1 MNEEDKKHLN
11 ENEDK
16 KYPKELYNR
25 RISTSTSPQNVNQL
39 QEYLSKIS
47 SGYPGVEIQT
57 FSFSRQWANI
67 PRQIFEEIA
76 RNAKI
81 NNVEVTIHAP
91 EQDFQLPATDE
102 RGNIRKDNI
111 KQMAYKTSVILES
124 AEIMSK
130 IYGEPIKVNMHAGD
144 LTLTEWDKDFEDNL
158 KKELLNNYEFRRSF
172 AEKLYRLGYITS
184 EQYNI
189 LTSKNIDMETLEK
202 NVPSWAFAKHEA
214 AYIHLNGNYE
224 YIGFVMPE
232 KYLAGAVERAR
243 KSSGTQEEEERP
255 TSVVDEIY
263 KENEKVWMNIFNDI
277 DRDFN
282 RIKKYLLDNYQLFTS
297 FGYSAVDQEKI
308 GEFLYNLK
316 RYRFFLE
323 KVKEYIDAIK
333 NNINDIADPNLRK
346 EAEKKISFYKK
357 LFEEN
362 LKKIE
367 SYENEISKFAREVVQ
382 NNSSPSYRNYFMNK
396 MVDFINDINS
406 SITYTDYLLS
416 QLKNT
421 VFSEFPIPIV
431 KPYQEV
437 AIKTAPEVIA
447 EGIRMLI
454 EREISRNPEWY
465 KDFDK
470 YLSYINIEESYPGAP
485 ATRPDIWKKLLNNIR
500 EKVKEVIEKYMEKYP
515 DLKNEIEKKYGS
527 VDNFVKER
535 IGATLDVGHV
545 KMFEKYGYK
554 KDDILKW
561 VEEIKPEIRH
571 LHVHETQA
579 GEDTH
584 LPLGMGWDDI
594 IASELEKIKDILENK
609 KVTIVHEPGGYY
621 ANKFH
626 TMYGNEY
633 YNLLAGAGPYDIYG
647 NIPYQFIT
655 SLPYGGTQ
663 VIPEYIQYTRY
674 SPYSVSIFSQL
685 PIDLGGTSKK
695 QETFSGE
702 KAD

>member
-1 MNEEDKKHLN
+1 MD
-11 ENEDK
+11 NEDK

-25 RISTSTSPQNVNQL
+25 RISTSTGPSVNQL

-47 SGYPGVEIQT
+47 AGYPGVEMHTFT
-57 FSFSRQWANI
+57 FSGEKGWSKI

-91 EQDFQLPATDE
+91 ENDFQLPATDD
-102 RGNIRKDNI
+102 GKNIRNDNI

-144 LTLTEWDKDFEDNL
+144 LTLTEWDKDFEENL
-158 KKELLNNYEFRRSF
+158 KKELLKNQEFRKSF
-172 AEKLYRLGYITS
+172 AEKLYKLGYITS
-184 EQYNI
+184 EQYKELVRDDINR
-189 LTSKNIDMETLEK
+189 ETLER
-202 NVPSWAFAKHEA
+202 NVPSWAFAKQEA

-224 YIGFVMPE
+224 YIGSVLPK
-232 KYLAGAVERAR
+232 KYLSGAVEEA
-243 KSSGTQEEEERP
+243 KKPVST
-255 TSVVDEIY
+255 VDEIY

-282 RIKKYLLDNYQLFTS
+282 SIKRLLNNDYLTTF
-297 FGYSAVDQEKI
+297 FRYSSVDREKV
-308 GEFLYNLK
+308 GEFLYDLK
-316 RYRFFLE
+316 RYRSFLE
-323 KVKEYIDAIK
+323 KVKEYVDAIWD
-333 NNINDIADPNLRK
+333 NINDIADPNLRDVAK
-346 EAEKKISFYKK
+346 NKISQYKQY
-357 LFEEN
+357 LEEN
-362 LKKIE
+362 LKNIE
-367 SYENEISKFAREVVQ
+367 NYEYEISKFAKEVVQ
-382 NNSSPSYRNYFMNK
+382 NNDSPAYRDYFSNKIFDFMN
-396 MVDFINDINS
+396 DIKS
-406 SITYTDYLLS
+406 SISNTGYLLS

-437 AIKTAPEVIA
+437 AIKTAPETIA

-454 EREISRNPEWY
+454 EREKSKNQNEWY

-500 EKVKEVIEKYMEKYP
+500 EEVKKVIESYQE
-515 DLKNEIEKKYGS
+515 LKEEIEKKYGS

-535 IGATLDVGHV
+535 IGATLDVGHI
-545 KMFEKYGYK
+545 KMFEKYGYNK
-554 KDDILKW
+554 EDILKW
-561 VEEIKPEIRH
+561 VEEIKPEIKH

-594 IASELEKIKDILENK
+594 IASELEKLRDILENK
-609 KVTIVHEPGGYY
+609 KVTIVHEPGGFYVHQF
-621 ANKFH
+621 NN
-626 TMYGNEY
+626 MYGNEY
-633 YNLLAGAGPYDIYG
+633 YNLLTGAGPYDING
-647 NIPYQFIT
+647 NIMNQFNTI
-655 SLPYGGTQ
+655 LPYGGGQ
-663 VIPEYIQYTRY
+663 IIPEYVQYTKY

-685 PIDLGGTSKK
+685 PTDLGGTSKR

-702 KAD
+702 RAD

>member
-1 MNEEDKKHLN
+1 MD
-11 ENEDK
+11 NEDK

-25 RISTSTSPQNVNQL
+25 SISTSTSPQNVNQL

-47 SGYPGVEIQT
+47 AGYPGVEIQT
-57 FSFSRQWANI
+57 FSFSGQWANI

-91 EQDFQLPATDE
+91 ERDFQLPATDE
-102 RGNIRKDNI
+102 KGNIRIDNI
-111 KQMAYKTSVILES
+111 KQMAYKTSSILES

-144 LTLTEWDKDFEDNL
+144 LTLTEWDKDFEEKL
-158 KKELLNNYEFRRSF
+158 KKELLNNYEFRKSF
-172 AEKLYRLGYITS
+172 AEKLYKSGYITS

-189 LTSKNIDMETLEK
+189 LTSNNNIDKEILEK
-202 NVPSWAFAKHEA
+202 NIPSWAFAKQEA
-214 AYIHLNGNYE
+214 AYINLNGNYE
-224 YIGFVMPE
+224 YTGVVIPGR
-232 KYLAGAVERAR
+232 YLTGALERA
-243 KSSGTQEEEERP
+243 KEPVSA
-255 TSVVDEIY
+255 VDEIY

-277 DRDFN
+277 DKNFN
-282 RIKKYLLDNYQLFTS
+282 TIKRYLLNNNQLIS
-297 FGYSAVDQEKI
+297 YFGYSTVDQEKI

-316 RYRFFLE
+316 QYKSFLE
-323 KVKEYIDAIK
+323 KVKEYIDAIED
-333 NNINDIADPNLRK
+333 NINDIADQKLRDDAK
-346 EAEKKISFYKK
+346 RKISFYKDR
-357 LFEEN
+357 FEKY

-367 SYENEISKFAREVVQ
+367 NYENEISKFAKEIVQ
-382 NNSSPSYRNYFMNK
+382 NNSSSAYKDYFMNK
-396 MVDFINDINS
+396 MFDFVNDIDS
-406 SITYTDYLLS
+406 SIKYTDYLLS
-416 QLKNT
+416 QLKNK

-447 EGIRMLI
+447 EGVRMLI
-454 EREISRNPEWY
+454 EREISKNQEGWY

-500 EKVKEVIEKYMEKYP
+500 EEVKKVIENYKE
-515 DLKNEIEKKYGS
+515 LKEEIEKKYGS
-527 VDNFVKER
+527 VDEFVKER
-535 IGATLDVGHV
+535 VGATLDVGHI

-554 KDDILKW
+554 KEDILKW
-561 VEEIKPEIRH
+561 VEEIKPEIKH
-571 LHVHETQA
+571 LHVHEAQA

-584 LPLGMGWDDI
+584 LSLGMGWDDI
-594 IASELEKIKDILENK
+594 VASELEKLRDILENK

-626 TMYGNEY
+626 TIYGSEY
-633 YNLLAGAGPYDIYG
+633 SNLISGAGPYNIYG
-647 NIPYQFIT
+647 NIPYQFNTI
-655 SLPYGGTQ
+655 LPYGGAQT
-663 VIPEYIQYTRY
+663 IPEYVQYTRY

-685 PIDLGGTSKK
+685 PTDLGGTGKR

>member
-1 MNEEDKKHLN
+1 MDE
-11 ENEDK
+11 EDK

-25 RISTSTSPQNVNQL
+25 RISTSTSPNVVNQL

-57 FSFSRQWANI
+57 FSFSGQWAKI

-111 KQMAYKTSVILES
+111 KQMAYKTSAILES

-144 LTLTEWDKDFEDNL
+144 HALTEWDKDFEENL
-158 KKELLNNYEFRRSF
+158 KRDLLNNYEFRRSF

-189 LTSKNIDMETLEK
+189 LTSNNIDRETLEK

-214 AYIHLNGNYE
+214 AYINLDGNYE
-224 YIGFVMPE
+224 YMGVVMPE
-232 KYLAGAVERAR
+232 RYLPGAVERA
-243 KSSGTQEEEERP
+243 KEP
-255 TSVVDEIY
+255 VSVVDEIY

-277 DRDFN
+277 DKDFN
-282 RIKKYLLDNYQLFTS
+282 AIKRNLLNNNYLITY
-297 FGYSAVDQEKI
+297 FGYSAIDREKI
-308 GEFLYNLK
+308 GEFLYDLK
-316 RYRFFLE
+316 RYRSFLE
-323 KVKEYIDAIK
+323 KVKEYIDSIE
-333 NNINDIADPNLRK
+333 NNINDIADNSLR
-346 EAEKKISFYKK
+346 EAAKNKISQYKQY
-357 LFEEN
+357 FEDN
-362 LKKIE
+362 LKRIE
-367 SYENEISKFAREVVQ
+367 NYEYEISKFAKEVVQ
-382 NNSSPSYRNYFMNK
+382 NNDSPAYRSYFMNK
-396 MVDFINDINS
+396 MFDFVNDINS
-406 SITYTDYLLS
+406 SITHTEDLLS

-447 EGIRMLI
+447 EGIKMLI
-454 EREISRNPEWY
+454 EREIEREKDRNPDWY

-500 EKVKEVIEKYMEKYP
+500 EEVKKVIEKYTE
-515 DLKNEIEKKYGS
+515 LKEEIEKKYGS
-527 VDNFVKER
+527 VDEFVKER
-535 IGATLDVGHV
+535 IGATLDVGHI

-584 LPLGMGWDDI
+584 LPLGMGWDDV
-594 IASELEKIKDILENK
+594 IASELEKLRDILENK

-621 ANKFH
+621 ANQFH
-626 TMYGNEY
+626 TMYGSDY
-633 YNLLAGAGPYDIYG
+633 SNLIAGAGPYDIYG
-647 NIPYQFIT
+647 NIPYQFNT
-655 SLPYGGTQ
+655 MLPYGGTQ
-663 VIPEYIQYTRY
+663 IIPEYIQYTRY

-685 PIDLGGTSKK
+685 PTDLGGTGKK

>member
-1 MNEEDKKHLN
+1 MD
-11 ENEDK
+11 NEDK

-25 RISTSTSPQNVNQL
+25 RISTSTGPSVNQL

-47 SGYPGVEIQT
+47 SGYPGVEMHTFT
-57 FSFSRQWANI
+57 FSGEKGWSNI

-91 EQDFQLPATDE
+91 ENDFQLPATDQ
-102 RGNIRKDNI
+102 RRNISEDNM

-144 LTLTEWDKDFEDNL
+144 LTLTEWDKDFEENL
-158 KKELLNNYEFRRSF
+158 KKELLNNQEFRKSF

-189 LTSKNIDMETLEK
+189 LTNNNIDMETLER
-202 NVPSWAFAKHEA
+202 NIPSWAFAKQEA
-214 AYIHLNGNYE
+214 AYINLDGNYE
-224 YIGFVMPE
+224 YMGSVMPAR
-232 KYLAGAVERAR
+232 YLTGAVERAI
-243 KSSGTQEEEERP
+243 KLSA
-255 TSVVDEIY
+255 VDEIY
-263 KENEKVWMNIFNDI
+263 KENEKVWMNIFNNI

-282 RIKKYLLDNYQLFTS
+282 SIKSLLDNNYLTTF
-297 FGYSAVDQEKI
+297 FGYSTVDREKI
-308 GEFLYNLK
+308 GEFLYDLK
-316 RYRFFLE
+316 KYRLFLE
-323 KVKEYIDAIK
+323 KVKEYIDAIES
-333 NNINDIADPNLRK
+333 NINDIVDPKLR
-346 EAEKKISFYKK
+346 EAAKDKIGNYKNY
-357 LFEEN
+357 LEEN
-362 LKKIE
+362 LKNIE
-367 SYENEISKFAREVVQ
+367 NYEYEISKFAKEVVQ
-382 NNSSPSYRNYFMNK
+382 NNDSPAYRDYFSDKMLDFMN
-396 MVDFINDINS
+396 DISS
-406 SITYTDYLLS
+406 SISNTGYLLT

-437 AIKTAPEVIA
+437 AIKTAPKTIA
-447 EGIRMLI
+447 EGVRMLI
-454 EREISRNPEWY
+454 EREISKNRDGWY

-500 EKVKEVIEKYMEKYP
+500 EEVKKVIESYD
-515 DLKNEIEKKYGS
+515 DLKKEIEKKYGS
-527 VDNFVKER
+527 VDEFVKER
-535 IGATLDVGHV
+535 IGATLDVGHI

-561 VEEIKPEIRH
+561 VEEIKPEIKH

-584 LPLGMGWDDI
+584 LALGMGWDDI
-594 IASELEKIKDILENK
+594 IASELEKIRDILENK
-609 KVTIVHEPGGYY
+609 KVTIVHEPGGFYVHQFD
-621 ANKFH
+621 K
-626 TMYGNEY
+626 MYGNEY
-633 YNLLAGAGPYDIYG
+633 YNLLAGAGPYNVYG
-647 NIPYQFIT
+647 NIMNQFNTI
-655 SLPYGGTQ
+655 LPYGGGH
-663 VIPEYIQYTRY
+663 VIPEYVQYTRY

-685 PIDLGGTSKK
+685 PTDLGGTGKR

>member
-1 MNEEDKKHLN
+1 MD
-11 ENEDK
+11 NEDK

-25 RISTSTSPQNVNQL
+25 GISTSTSPQNVNQL

-47 SGYPGVEIQT
+47 AGYPGVEIQT
-57 FSFSRQWANI
+57 FSFSGQRGWSNI

-102 RGNIRKDNI
+102 KGNIRKDNI
-111 KQMAYKTSVILES
+111 KQMAYKTSSILES

-144 LTLTEWDKDFEDNL
+144 LTLTEWDEDFEEKL
-158 KKELLNNYEFRRSF
+158 KRGLLNDQEFRRSF

-184 EQYNI
+184 DQYNR
-189 LTSKNIDMETLEK
+189 LNSDNIDMETLEK
-202 NVPSWAFAKHEA
+202 NVPSWAFAKQEA
-214 AYIHLNGNYE
+214 TYINLNGNYE
-224 YIGFVMPE
+224 YTGVVMPGR
-232 KYLAGAVERAR
+232 YLTGAVERAIKR
-243 KSSGTQEEEERP
+243 SA
-255 TSVVDEIY
+255 VDEIY
-263 KENEKVWMNIFNDI
+263 KENEKVWMDIFNDI
-277 DRDFN
+277 DRNFYP
-282 RIKKYLLDNYQLFTS
+282 IKKYLLDNNQLITS
-297 FGYSAVDQEKI
+297 FGYSSTDQEKI
-308 GEFLYNLK
+308 GEFLYNLN
-316 RYRFFLE
+316 RYKSFLE
-323 KVKEYIDAIK
+323 KVKEYIDAIE
-333 NNINDIADPNLRK
+333 NNINDIADPNLREDAKDKIREYK
-346 EAEKKISFYKK
+346 ER
-357 LFEEN
+357 FEEN

-367 SYENEISKFAREVVQ
+367 NYENEISKFAKEVVQ
-382 NNSSPSYRNYFMNK
+382 NNNSPAYRNYFMNK
-396 MVDFINDINS
+396 ILDFVNDINS
-406 SITYTDYLLS
+406 STTNTDYLLS

-447 EGIRMLI
+447 EGVKMLI
-454 EREISRNPEWY
+454 EREISKNPDKWY
-465 KDFDK
+465 EDFDK

-500 EKVKEVIEKYMEKYP
+500 EEVKKVIEDYP
-515 DLKNEIEKKYGS
+515 RLKEEIEKKYGS
-527 VDNFVKER
+527 VDEFVKER
-535 IGATLDVGHV
+535 VGATLDVGHI

-584 LPLGMGWDDI
+584 LPLGMGWDDVI
-594 IASELEKIKDILENK
+594 SSELEKLRDILENK
-609 KVTIVHEPGGYY
+609 KVTIVHEPGGFY

-626 TMYGNEY
+626 TIYGNEY
-633 YNLLAGAGPYDIYG
+633 YNLIAGAGPYNAYG
-647 NIPYQFIT
+647 NISDQFNT
-655 SLPYGGTQ
+655 MLPYGGAQ

-685 PIDLGGTSKK
+685 PTDLGGTGKR

>member
-1 MNEEDKKHLN
+1 MD
-11 ENEDK
+11 NEDK

-47 SGYPGVEIQT
+47 AGYPGVEIQT
-57 FSFSRQWANI
+57 FRFSGQWSNI

-76 RNAKI
+76 RNARI

-102 RGNIRKDNI
+102 KGNIRRDNM
-111 KQMAYKTSVILES
+111 KQMAYKTSTILES

-144 LTLTEWDKDFEDNL
+144 LTLTEWDKDFEEKL
-158 KKELLNNYEFRRSF
+158 KKGLLNNQEFRRSF
-172 AEKLYRLGYITS
+172 AEKLYRLGFITS
-184 EQYNI
+184 DQYNTLI
-189 LTSKNIDMETLEK
+189 KDNIDRETLEK
-202 NVPSWAFAKHEA
+202 NVPSWAFAKHES
-214 AYIHLNGNYE
+214 AYINLDGNYE
-224 YIGFVMPE
+224 YAGFVMPE
-232 KYLAGAVERAR
+232 KYLPGAVERAR
-243 KSSGTQEEEERP
+243 RSSGTKEEEERLI
-255 TSVVDEIY
+255 SVVDEIY

-277 DRDFN
+277 DKNFN
-282 RIKKYLLDNYQLFTS
+282 TIKKYLSNNYQLIS
-297 FGYSAVDQEKI
+297 YFGYSSTDQEKI

-316 RYRFFLE
+316 QYRYFLE
-323 KVKEYIDAIK
+323 KVKGYIDSLE
-333 NNINDIADPNLRK
+333 NNINDIADENLRDAAK
-346 EAEKKISFYKK
+346 DKIDKYKNY
-357 LFEEN
+357 FEDN
-362 LKKIE
+362 LKRIE
-367 SYENEISKFAREVVQ
+367 NYENEISKFAKEVVQ
-382 NNSSPSYRNYFMNK
+382 NNSSPAYKDYFANK
-396 MVDFINDINS
+396 IYDFINDIDS
-406 SITYTDYLLS
+406 SVKYTEDLLS

-447 EGIRMLI
+447 EGVKMLI
-454 EREISRNPEWY
+454 EREKDRNSEWY

-470 YLSYINIEESYPGAP
+470 YLGYINIEESYPGAP

-500 EKVKEVIEKYMEKYP
+500 EEVKKVIEKYS
-515 DLKNEIEKKYGS
+515 DLKTEIEKKYGS
-527 VDNFVKER
+527 VDEFVKER
-535 IGATLDVGHV
+535 VGATLDVGHI

-561 VEEIKPEIRH
+561 VEEIKPEIKH
-571 LHVHETQA
+571 LHVHESQA

-594 IASELEKIKDILENK
+594 ISSELEKIRDILENK
-609 KVTIVHEPGGYY
+609 KVTIVHEPGGFY
-621 ANKFH
+621 ANKFN

-633 YNLLAGAGPYDIYG
+633 YNLLAGAGPYNAYG
-647 NIPYQFIT
+647 NISDQFNT
-655 SLPYGGTQ
+655 MLPYGGAQ

-685 PIDLGGTSKK
+685 PTDLGGAGKR

>member
-1 MNEEDKKHLN
+1 MNEEDKKRLN
-11 ENEDK
+11 ENEEK

-102 RGNIRKDNI
+102 RGNIREDNI
-111 KQMAYKTSVILES
+111 KQMAYKTSSILES

-144 LTLTEWDKDFEDNL
+144 LTLTEWDKDFEERL
-158 KKELLNNYEFRRSF
+158 KNELLNNHEFRKSF

-184 EQYNI
+184 KQYDI
-189 LTSKNIDMETLEK
+189 LTSNNIDMETLEK
-202 NVPSWAFAKHEA
+202 NVPSWAFAKQEA

-224 YIGFVMPE
+224 YMGVVMPGR
-232 KYLAGAVERAR
+232 YLSGAVERAIKR
-243 KSSGTQEEEERP
+243 SA
-255 TSVVDEIY
+255 VDEIY
-263 KENEKVWMNIFNDI
+263 KENEKVWMDIFNDI
-277 DRDFN
+277 DRNFYP
-282 RIKKYLLDNYQLFTS
+282 IKKYLLDNNQLITS

-308 GEFLYNLK
+308 GEFLYNLN
-316 RYRFFLE
+316 RYKSFLE
-323 KVKEYIDAIK
+323 KVKEYIDAIE
-333 NNINDIADPNLRK
+333 NNINDIADPNLRDAAKDKIREYK
-346 EAEKKISFYKK
+346 ER
-357 LFEEN
+357 FENN
-362 LKKIE
+362 LKIIE
-367 SYENEISKFAREVVQ
+367 NYENEISKFAKEIVQ
-382 NNSSPSYRNYFMNK
+382 NNNSPAYRNYFMNK
-396 MVDFINDINS
+396 MLDFINDINS
-406 SITYTDYLLS
+406 SITNTDYLLS

-447 EGIRMLI
+447 EGVRMLI
-454 EREISRNPEWY
+454 EREISKNPNGWY

-500 EKVKEVIEKYMEKYP
+500 EEVKKVIEEYMERYP
-515 DLKNEIEKKYGS
+515 DFKNEIEKKYGS
-527 VDNFVKER
+527 VDEFVKER
-535 IGATLDVGHV
+535 IGATLDVGHI

-584 LPLGMGWDDI
+584 LPLGMGWDDV
-594 IASELEKIKDILENK
+594 IASELEKLRDILENK

-621 ANKFH
+621 ANKFN
-626 TMYGNEY
+626 TIYGNEY

-647 NIPYQFIT
+647 NIPSQFTT

-663 VIPEYIQYTRY
+663 VIPEYVQYTRY

-685 PIDLGGTSKK
+685 PTDLGGTSKR

>member
-1 MNEEDKKHLN
+1 MSDEE
-11 ENEDK
+11 K

-25 RISTSTSPQNVNQL
+25 RISTSTDPTIVNQL
-39 QEYLSKIS
+39 QQYLSKIS
-47 SGYPGVEIQT
+47 AGYPGVEIQT
-57 FSFSRQWANI
+57 FSFSGQWANI

-76 RNAKI
+76 RNARI

-91 EQDFQLPATDE
+91 ERDFQLPATDE
-102 RGNIRKDNI
+102 RGNIRIDNI
-111 KQMAYKTSVILES
+111 KQMAYKTSVILEG
-124 AEIMSK
+124 AQIMSK

-144 LTLTEWDKDFEDNL
+144 LALTQWDKDFEENL
-158 KKELLNNYEFRRSF
+158 KKELLNNYEFRKSF

-184 EQYNI
+184 EQYNR
-189 LTSKNIDMETLEK
+189 LVSNNVDMETLER
-202 NVPSWAFAKHEA
+202 NIPSWAFAKQEA

-224 YIGFVMPE
+224 YIGFVMPGR
-232 KYLAGAVERAR
+232 YLSGAVERAR
-243 KSSGTQEEEERP
+243 EPVSA
-255 TSVVDEIY
+255 VDEIY

-277 DRDFN
+277 DRDFYS
-282 RIKKYLLDNYQLFTS
+282 IKRYLLNNNQLIS
-297 FGYSAVDQEKI
+297 YFGYGAVDQEKI

-316 RYRFFLE
+316 RYRSFLE
-323 KVKEYIDAIK
+323 KVKEYIDAIED
-333 NNINDIADPNLRK
+333 NINDIADPNLR
-346 EAEKKISFYKK
+346 EAARNKISLYRQH
-357 LFEEN
+357 FEDSLKRIEN
-362 LKKIE
+362 
-367 SYENEISKFAREVVQ
+367 YENEISKFAKEIVQ
-382 NNSSPSYRNYFMNK
+382 NDSSPSYGNYFMNK
-396 MVDFINDINS
+396 LFDFIIDINS
-406 SITYTDYLLS
+406 SIIYTDKLLS

-454 EREISRNPEWY
+454 EREISKNQDEWY

-500 EKVKEVIEKYMEKYP
+500 EKVKKVIEEYMEKYP
-515 DLKNEIEKKYGS
+515 DLKYEIEKKYGS
-527 VDNFVKER
+527 VDEFVKER
-535 IGATLDVGHV
+535 IGATLDVGHI

-554 KDDILKW
+554 KEDILKW

-584 LPLGMGWDDI
+584 LPLGMGWDDVI
-594 IASELEKIKDILENK
+594 VSELEKIRDILENK

-621 ANKFH
+621 VNKFH

-633 YNLLAGAGPYDIYG
+633 YNLIAGAGPYNIYG
-647 NIPYQFIT
+647 NIINQFNTI
-655 SLPYGGTQ
+655 LPYGGTQ
-663 VIPEYIQYTRY
+663 IIPDYIQYTRY
-674 SPYSVSIFSQL
+674 SPYSISIFSQL
-685 PIDLGGTSKK
+685 PIDLGGTSKR

-702 KAD
+702 NVD

>member
-1 MNEEDKKHLN
+1 MD
-11 ENEDK
+11 NEDK

-25 RISTSTSPQNVNQL
+25 RISTSTGPSVNQL

-47 SGYPGVEIQT
+47 SGYPGVEMHTFT
-57 FSFSRQWANI
+57 FSGEKGWSNI

-91 EQDFQLPATDE
+91 ENDFQLPATDQ
-102 RGNIRKDNI
+102 RRNISEDNM

-144 LTLTEWDKDFEDNL
+144 LTLTEWDKDFEENL
-158 KKELLNNYEFRRSF
+158 KKELLNNQEFRKSF

-189 LTSKNIDMETLEK
+189 LTNNNIDMETLER
-202 NVPSWAFAKHEA
+202 NIPSWAFAKQEA
-214 AYIHLNGNYE
+214 AYINLDGNYE
-224 YIGFVMPE
+224 YMGSVMPAR
-232 KYLAGAVERAR
+232 YLTGAVERAI
-243 KSSGTQEEEERP
+243 KLSA
-255 TSVVDEIY
+255 VDEIY
-263 KENEKVWMNIFNDI
+263 KENEKVWMNIFNNI

-282 RIKKYLLDNYQLFTS
+282 SIKSLLDNNYLTTF
-297 FGYSAVDQEKI
+297 FGYSTVDREKI
-308 GEFLYNLK
+308 GEFLYDLK
-316 RYRFFLE
+316 KYRLFLE
-323 KVKEYIDAIK
+323 KVKEYIDAIES
-333 NNINDIADPNLRK
+333 NINDIVDPKLR
-346 EAEKKISFYKK
+346 EAAKDKIGNYKNY
-357 LFEEN
+357 LEEN
-362 LKKIE
+362 LKNIE
-367 SYENEISKFAREVVQ
+367 NYEYEISKFAKEVVQ
-382 NNSSPSYRNYFMNK
+382 NNDSPAYRDYFSDKMLDFMN
-396 MVDFINDINS
+396 DISS
-406 SITYTDYLLS
+406 SISNTGYLLT

-437 AIKTAPEVIA
+437 AIKTAPKTIA
-447 EGIRMLI
+447 EGVRMLI
-454 EREISRNPEWY
+454 EREISKNRDGWY

-500 EKVKEVIEKYMEKYP
+500 EEVKKVIEGYMEKYP

-527 VDNFVKER
+527 VDEFVKER
-535 IGATLDVGHV
+535 IGATLDVGHI

-561 VEEIKPEIRH
+561 VEEIKPEIKH

-584 LPLGMGWDDI
+584 LALGMGWDDI
-594 IASELEKIKDILENK
+594 IASELEKIRDILENK
-609 KVTIVHEPGGYY
+609 KVTIVHEPGGFYVHQFD
-621 ANKFH
+621 K
-626 TMYGNEY
+626 MYGNEY
-633 YNLLAGAGPYDIYG
+633 YNLLAGAGPYNVYG
-647 NIPYQFIT
+647 NIMNQFNTI
-655 SLPYGGTQ
+655 LPYGGGH
-663 VIPEYIQYTRY
+663 VIPEYVQYTRY

-685 PIDLGGTSKK
+685 PTDLGGTGKR

>member
-1 MNEEDKKHLN
+1 MD
-11 ENEDK
+11 NEDK

-25 RISTSTSPQNVNQL
+25 RISTSTGSNVNQL

-47 SGYPGVEIQT
+47 AGYPGVEMHT
-57 FSFSRQWANI
+57 FFFSGQKGWSNI

-91 EQDFQLPATDE
+91 ENDFQLPATDE
-102 RGNIRKDNI
+102 RRNISEDNI
-111 KQMAYKTSVILES
+111 KEMAYKTSVILES

-144 LTLTEWDKDFEDNL
+144 LTLTEWDKDFERRL
-158 KKELLNNYEFRRSF
+158 KDELLKNEEFRKSF
-172 AEKLYRLGYITS
+172 AEKLYKLGYITS
-184 EQYNI
+184 EQYNT

-202 NVPSWAFAKHEA
+202 NVPSWAFAKQEA

-224 YIGFVMPE
+224 YTGSVLPAR
-232 KYLAGAVERAR
+232 YLSGAVQRAIERSA
-243 KSSGTQEEEERP
+243 
-255 TSVVDEIY
+255 VDEIY

-282 RIKKYLLDNYQLFTS
+282 SIKKYLLNNNYLLAY
-297 FGYSAVDQEKI
+297 FGYSNIDQEKI
-308 GEFLYNLK
+308 GDFLYNLK
-316 RYRFFLE
+316 RYRSFLE
-323 KVKEYIDAIK
+323 KVKEYIDAIE
-333 NNINDIADPNLRK
+333 NNINDIVDKNLRDA
-346 EAEKKISFYKK
+346 AEKKIYQYKNY
-357 LFEEN
+357 LEEN

-367 SYENEISKFAREVVQ
+367 NYENEISKFAKEIVQ
-382 NNSSPSYRNYFMNK
+382 NNSSTSYKDYFMNK
-396 MVDFINDINS
+396 MFDFVNDISS
-406 SITYTDYLLS
+406 SITNTDYLLS

-437 AIKTAPEVIA
+437 ATKTAPKTIA

-454 EREISRNPEWY
+454 EKEISKNPNGWY

-500 EKVKEVIEKYMEKYP
+500 EEVKKVIESYQQ
-515 DLKNEIEKKYGS
+515 LKEEIEKKYGS

-535 IGATLDVGHV
+535 IGATLDVGHI
-545 KMFEKYGYK
+545 KMFEKYGYNK
-554 KDDILKW
+554 EDILKW
-561 VEEIKPEIRH
+561 VEEIKPEIKH

-594 IASELEKIKDILENK
+594 IASELEKIRDILENK
-609 KVTIVHEPGGYY
+609 KVTIVHEPGGFYVHQFD
-621 ANKFH
+621 KV
-626 TMYGNEY
+626 YGNEY
-633 YNLLAGAGPYDIYG
+633 YNLLAGAGPYNIYG
-647 NIPYQFIT
+647 NIMNQFNTI
-655 SLPYGGTQ
+655 LPYGGGQ
-663 VIPEYIQYTRY
+663 IIPEYVQYTRY

-685 PIDLGGTSKK
+685 PTDLGGTSKR

-702 KAD
+702 RAD

>member
-1 MNEEDKKHLN
+1 MDKEDKK
-11 ENEDK
+11 EEDK

-25 RISTSTSPQNVNQL
+25 GISTSTSPKNVNQL

-57 FSFSRQWANI
+57 LSFSGQWGWSNI

-76 RNAKI
+76 RNARI

-91 EQDFQLPATDE
+91 VQDFQLPATDE

-111 KQMAYKTSVILES
+111 KQMAYKASVILES
-124 AEIMSK
+124 AEIMAK
-130 IYGEPIKVNMHAGD
+130 TYGEPIKVNMHAGD
-144 LTLTEWDKDFEDNL
+144 LTLTEWDKDFEEKL
-158 KKELLNNYEFRRSF
+158 KRDLLNNYEFRRSF
-172 AEKLYRLGYITS
+172 AEKLYKLGYITS

-189 LTSKNIDMETLEK
+189 LTSNNIDMETLER
-202 NVPSWAFAKHEA
+202 NIPSWAFAKHEA
-214 AYIHLNGNYE
+214 AYINLNGNYE
-224 YIGFVMPE
+224 YMGVVMPGR
-232 KYLAGAVERAR
+232 YLSGAVERAR
-243 KSSGTQEEEERP
+243 RP
-255 TSVVDEIY
+255 VSVVDEIY

-277 DRDFN
+277 DKDFN
-282 RIKKYLLDNYQLFTS
+282 AIKRNLLNNNYLIAY
-297 FGYSAVDQEKI
+297 FGYSATDREKI
-308 GEFLYNLK
+308 GEFLYDLK
-316 RYRFFLE
+316 RYRSFLE
-323 KVKEYIDAIK
+323 KVKEYIDAIE
-333 NNINDIADPNLRK
+333 NNINDIADPDLR
-346 EAEKKISFYKK
+346 EAARNKISQYKQY
-357 LFEEN
+357 FENSLRRIEN
-362 LKKIE
+362 
-367 SYENEISKFAREVVQ
+367 YEYEISKFAKEVVQ
-382 NNSSPSYRNYFMNK
+382 NNDSPAYRDYFMNK
-396 MVDFINDINS
+396 IFDFVNDINS
-406 SITYTDYLLS
+406 SITNTDYLLS

-447 EGIRMLI
+447 EGVRMLI
-454 EREISRNPEWY
+454 ERIIEREKDRNPEWY

-500 EKVKEVIEKYMEKYP
+500 EEVKKVINDYPKLKE
-515 DLKNEIEKKYGS
+515 EIEKKYGS

-535 IGATLDVGHV
+535 IGATLDVGHI

-594 IASELEKIKDILENK
+594 IASELEKLRDILENK

-621 ANKFH
+621 ANQFH
-626 TMYGNEY
+626 RMYGNEY

-647 NIPYQFIT
+647 NIPTQFNT
-655 SLPYGGTQ
+655 MLPYGGIQ
-663 VIPEYIQYTRY
+663 VIPEYVQYTRY

-685 PIDLGGTSKK
+685 PIDLGGTGKK

>member
-1 MNEEDKKHLN
+1 MD
-11 ENEDK
+11 NEDK

-47 SGYPGVEIQT
+47 AGYPGVEIQT
-57 FSFSRQWANI
+57 FSFSGQWANI

-91 EQDFQLPATDE
+91 ERDFQLPATDE
-102 RGNIRKDNI
+102 RGNIRIDNI
-111 KQMAYKTSVILES
+111 KQMAYKTSVILEG
-124 AEIMSK
+124 AEIMAK

-144 LTLTEWDKDFEDNL
+144 LALTQWDKDFEENL
-158 KKELLNNYEFRRSF
+158 KKELLNNYEFRKSF
-172 AEKLYRLGYITS
+172 AEKLYRLGFITS
-184 EQYNI
+184 EQYNKLVSNNVDI
-189 LTSKNIDMETLEK
+189 ETLEK
-202 NVPSWAFAKHEA
+202 NIPSWAFAKQEA
-214 AYIHLNGNYE
+214 AYINLNGNYE
-224 YIGFVMPE
+224 YMGFVMPGR
-232 KYLAGAVERAR
+232 YLSGAIERA
-243 KSSGTQEEEERP
+243 KEPVSA
-255 TSVVDEIY
+255 VDEIY

-277 DRDFN
+277 DKDFN
-282 RIKKYLLDNYQLFTS
+282 SIKRYLLDNNRLISY
-297 FGYSAVDQEKI
+297 FGYSTVDQEKI

-316 RYRFFLE
+316 KYRSFLE
-323 KVKEYIDAIK
+323 KVKEYIDAIE
-333 NNINDIADPNLRK
+333 NNINDIADPNLKENAKRK
-346 EAEKKISFYKK
+346 IYFYKEY
-357 LFEEN
+357 FEDN
-362 LKKIE
+362 LRKIE
-367 SYENEISKFAREVVQ
+367 NYENEISKFAKEIVQ
-382 NNSSPSYRNYFMNK
+382 NNGSPAYKDYYINRMFNF
-396 MVDFINDINS
+396 VNDINS
-406 SITYTDYLLS
+406 SVIYTDYLLS

-437 AIKTAPEVIA
+437 AIKTAAEVIA
-447 EGIRMLI
+447 EGVKMLI
-454 EREISRNPEWY
+454 EREISKNQDEWY

-500 EKVKEVIEKYMEKYP
+500 EKVKEVINDYP
-515 DLKNEIEKKYGS
+515 KLKKEIEKKYGS
-527 VDNFVKER
+527 VDEFVKER

-584 LPLGMGWDDI
+584 LPLGMGWDDV
-594 IASELEKIKDILENK
+594 IASELEKLRDILENK

-621 ANKFH
+621 ANKFY
-626 TMYGNEY
+626 TIYGNEY
-633 YNLLAGAGPYDIYG
+633 SNLLAGAGPYDIYG
-647 NIPYQFIT
+647 NIPYQFNT

-685 PIDLGGTSKK
+685 PIDLGGTSKR

>member
-1 MNEEDKKHLN
+1 MDD
-11 ENEDK
+11 ENK

-25 RISTSTSPQNVNQL
+25 GLSTSTSPGNVNQL

-57 FSFSRQWANI
+57 FSFSGEKGWARI

-102 RGNIRKDNI
+102 RGNIKEDNI
-111 KQMAYKTSVILES
+111 KQMAYKTSAILES

-144 LTLTEWDKDFEDNL
+144 LTLTEWDRDFEENL
-158 KKELLNNYEFRRSF
+158 KKELLNNYEFRKSF

-189 LTSKNIDMETLEK
+189 LTSNNIDMETLEK
-202 NVPSWAFAKHEA
+202 NVPSWAFAKQEA
-214 AYIHLNGNYE
+214 AYINLNGNYE
-224 YIGFVMPE
+224 YMGFVMPGR
-232 KYLAGAVERAR
+232 YLSGAVERAI
-243 KSSGTQEEEERP
+243 KLSA
-255 TSVVDEIY
+255 VDEIY
-263 KENEKVWMNIFNDI
+263 KENEKVWINIFNDI
-277 DRDFN
+277 DKDFN
-282 RIKKYLLDNYQLFTS
+282 SIKRYLLNNNQLIS
-297 FGYSAVDQEKI
+297 YFGYSSVDQEKI

-316 RYRFFLE
+316 RYRSFLE
-323 KVKEYIDAIK
+323 KVKEYIDAIE
-333 NNINDIADPNLRK
+333 NNINDIADPNLR
-346 EAEKKISFYKK
+346 EAARNKIYTYKK
-357 LFEEN
+357 YFEDN

-367 SYENEISKFAREVVQ
+367 NYEYEISKFAKEVVQ
-382 NNSSPSYRNYFMNK
+382 NNNGPAYWSYYMNK
-396 MVDFINDINS
+396 IFDFVNDIDS

-454 EREISRNPEWY
+454 EREKARNSDWY

-500 EKVKEVIEKYMEKYP
+500 EEVKKVIEKYP

-527 VDNFVKER
+527 VDEFVKER
-535 IGATLDVGHV
+535 IGATLDVGHI

-584 LPLGMGWDDI
+584 LALGMGWDDI
-594 IASELEKIKDILENK
+594 IASELEKLRDILENK

-621 ANKFH
+621 ANQFVK
-626 TMYGNEY
+626 MYGNEY

-647 NIPYQFIT
+647 NNIMNQFNT
-655 SLPYGGTQ
+655 MLPYGGVQ

-674 SPYSVSIFSQL
+674 SPYSISIFSQL
-685 PIDLGGTSKK
+685 PIDLGGTGKK

>member
-1 MNEEDKKHLN
+1 MD
-11 ENEDK
+11 NEDK

-25 RISTSTSPQNVNQL
+25 RISTSTGPSVNQL

-47 SGYPGVEIQT
+47 SGYPGVEMHTFT
-57 FSFSRQWANI
+57 FSGEKGWSNI

-91 EQDFQLPATDE
+91 ENDFQLPATDQK
-102 RGNIRKDNI
+102 GNISADNM
-111 KQMAYKTSVILES
+111 KQMSYKTSVILEN
-124 AEIMSK
+124 AEVMSK

-144 LTLTEWDKDFEDNL
+144 LTLTEWDRDFEENL
-158 KKELLNNYEFRRSF
+158 KKELLNNQEFRKSF
-172 AEKLYRLGYITS
+172 AGKLYRLGYITS

-189 LTSKNIDMETLEK
+189 LTNNNIDMETLER
-202 NVPSWAFAKHEA
+202 NIPSWAFAKQEV
-214 AYIHLNGNYE
+214 AYINLDGNYE
-224 YIGFVMPE
+224 YMGSVMPAR
-232 KYLAGAVERAR
+232 YLTGAVERAI
-243 KSSGTQEEEERP
+243 KLSA
-255 TSVVDEIY
+255 VDEIY
-263 KENEKVWMNIFNDI
+263 KENEKVWMNIFNNI

-282 RIKKYLLDNYQLFTS
+282 SIKSLLDNNYLTTF
-297 FGYSAVDQEKI
+297 FGYSTVDREKI
-308 GEFLYNLK
+308 GEFLYDLK
-316 RYRFFLE
+316 KYRLFLE
-323 KVKEYIDAIK
+323 KVKEYIDAIES
-333 NNINDIADPNLRK
+333 NINDIVDPELRK
-346 EAEKKISFYKK
+346 AAERKISQYKNY
-357 LFEEN
+357 LEEN
-362 LKKIE
+362 LKNIE
-367 SYENEISKFAREVVQ
+367 NYEYEISKFAKEVVQ
-382 NNSSPSYRNYFMNK
+382 NNDSPAYRDYFSDKMLDFMN
-396 MVDFINDINS
+396 DISS
-406 SITYTDYLLS
+406 SISNTGYLLT

-437 AIKTAPEVIA
+437 AIKTAPKTIA

-454 EREISRNPEWY
+454 EREKSKNQNDWY

-500 EKVKEVIEKYMEKYP
+500 EEVKKVIESYD

-527 VDNFVKER
+527 IDEFVKER
-535 IGATLDVGHV
+535 IGATLDVGHI

-561 VEEIKPEIRH
+561 VEEIKPEIKH
-571 LHVHETQA
+571 LHVHEAQA

-584 LPLGMGWDDI
+584 LSLGMGWDDI
-594 IASELEKIKDILENK
+594 VASELEKLRDILENK

-626 TMYGNEY
+626 TIYGSEY
-633 YNLLAGAGPYDIYG
+633 SNLISGAGPYNIYG
-647 NIPYQFIT
+647 NIPYQFNTI
-655 SLPYGGTQ
+655 LPYGGAQT
-663 VIPEYIQYTRY
+663 IPEYVQYTRY

-685 PIDLGGTSKK
+685 PTDLGGTGKR

>member
-1 MNEEDKKHLN
+1 MDKEEDKN
-11 ENEDK
+11 EEDK

-25 RISTSTSPQNVNQL
+25 RISTSTNPTVVNQL

-57 FSFSRQWANI
+57 LTFSGEKGPWSRI

-76 RNAKI
+76 RNARI

-111 KQMAYKTSVILES
+111 KQMAYKASVILES
-124 AEIMSK
+124 AEIMAK
-130 IYGEPIKVNMHAGD
+130 TYGEPIKVNMHAGD
-144 LTLTEWDKDFEDNL
+144 LTLTEWDKDFEDKL
-158 KKELLNNYEFRRSF
+158 KRDLLNNYEFRKSF
-172 AEKLYRLGYITS
+172 AEKLYKLGYITS
-184 EQYNI
+184 EQYNELI
-189 LTSKNIDMETLEK
+189 RDNIDMETLEK
-202 NVPSWAFAKHEA
+202 NIPSWAFAKHEA
-214 AYIHLNGNYE
+214 AYINLDGNYE
-224 YIGFVMPE
+224 YMGVVMPGR
-232 KYLAGAVERAR
+232 YLSGAVERA
-243 KSSGTQEEEERP
+243 KEP
-255 TSVVDEIY
+255 VSVVDEIY

-277 DRDFN
+277 DKDFN
-282 RIKKYLLDNYQLFTS
+282 AIKRNLLNNNYLIAY
-297 FGYSAVDQEKI
+297 FGYSAIDREKI
-308 GEFLYNLK
+308 GEFLYDLK
-316 RYRFFLE
+316 RYRSFLE
-323 KVKEYIDAIK
+323 KVKEYIDAIE
-333 NNINDIADPNLRK
+333 NNINDIADPNLR
-346 EAEKKISFYKK
+346 EAAKNKISRYKQY
-357 LFEEN
+357 FEDSLKRIEN
-362 LKKIE
+362 
-367 SYENEISKFAREVVQ
+367 YEYEISKFAKELVQ
-382 NNSSPSYRNYFMNK
+382 NNDSPAYRNYFMNK
-396 MVDFINDINS
+396 IFDFVNDINS
-406 SITYTDYLLS
+406 SITNTDYLLS

-447 EGIRMLI
+447 EGVRMLI
-454 EREISRNPEWY
+454 ERIIEREKDKNPDWY

-500 EKVKEVIEKYMEKYP
+500 EEVKKVIEKYKE
-515 DLKNEIEKKYGS
+515 LKEEIEKKYGS
-527 VDNFVKER
+527 VDEFVKER
-535 IGATLDVGHV
+535 IGATLDVGHI

-594 IASELEKIKDILENK
+594 IASELEKLRDILENK

-621 ANKFH
+621 ANQFH
-626 TMYGNEY
+626 KMYGNEY

-647 NIPYQFIT
+647 NIPTQFT
-655 SLPYGGTQ
+655 TMLPYGGIQ
-663 VIPEYIQYTRY
+663 VIPEYVQYTRY

-685 PIDLGGTSKK
+685 PIDLGGTGKK

>member
-1 MNEEDKKHLN
+1 MDE
-11 ENEDK
+11 EDK

-25 RISTSTSPQNVNQL
+25 RISTSTSPNVVNQL

-57 FSFSRQWANI
+57 FSFSEQWARI

-76 RNAKI
+76 RNARI

-91 EQDFQLPATDE
+91 ERDFQLPATDE

-111 KQMAYKTSVILES
+111 KQMAYKTSAILES
-124 AEIMSK
+124 AEIMAK
-130 IYGEPIKVNMHAGD
+130 TYGEPIKVNMHAGD
-144 LTLTEWDKDFEDNL
+144 LTLTEWDKDSEERL
-158 KKELLNNYEFRRSF
+158 KKELLNNQEFRKSF
-172 AEKLYRLGYITS
+172 AEKLYKLGFITS
-184 EQYNI
+184 EQYNELI
-189 LTSKNIDMETLEK
+189 RDNIDRETLER
-202 NVPSWAFAKHEA
+202 NIPSWAFAKQEA
-214 AYIHLNGNYE
+214 TYINLNGNYE
-224 YIGFVMPE
+224 YMGVVMPGR
-232 KYLAGAVERAR
+232 YLSGAVERAR
-243 KSSGTQEEEERP
+243 RLN
-255 TSVVDEIY
+255 VVDEIY

-277 DRDFN
+277 DKDFN
-282 RIKKYLLDNYQLFTS
+282 VIKRNLLNNNYLIAY
-297 FGYSAVDQEKI
+297 FGYGAIDQEKI
-308 GEFLYNLK
+308 GEFLYDLK
-316 RYRFFLE
+316 RYRSFLE
-323 KVKEYIDAIK
+323 KVKEYIDTIE
-333 NNINDIADPNLRK
+333 NNINDIADPDLR
-346 EAEKKISFYKK
+346 EAARNKISLYKQH
-357 LFEEN
+357 FEDSLKRIEN
-362 LKKIE
+362 
-367 SYENEISKFAREVVQ
+367 YENEISKFAKEVVQ
-382 NNSSPSYRNYFMNK
+382 NNSSPAYRDYYMNR
-396 MVDFINDINS
+396 MFDFVNDMIS
-406 SITYTDYLLS
+406 SIEYTDHLLS

-447 EGIRMLI
+447 EGIKMLI
-454 EREISRNPEWY
+454 EREKDRNPKEWY

-500 EKVKEVIEKYMEKYP
+500 EKVKEVIEGYP
-515 DLKNEIEKKYGS
+515 ELKNEIEKKYGS
-527 VDNFVKER
+527 IDEFVKER
-535 IGATLDVGHV
+535 IGATLDVGHI

-594 IASELEKIKDILENK
+594 IASELEKLRDILENK

-621 ANKFH
+621 ANQFH
-626 TMYGNEY
+626 KMYGNEY

-647 NIPYQFIT
+647 NIPTQFT
-655 SLPYGGTQ
+655 TMLPYGGTQ
-663 VIPEYIQYTRY
+663 VIPEYVQYTRY

-685 PIDLGGTSKK
+685 PIDLGGTGKK

>member
-1 MNEEDKKHLN
+1 MD
-11 ENEDK
+11 NEDK

-25 RISTSTSPQNVNQL
+25 RISTSTNPEIVNQL
-39 QEYLSKIS
+39 QAYLSKVS
-47 SGYPGVEIQT
+47 AGYPGVEVQT
-57 FSFSRQWANI
+57 YNFSGQWARI

-91 EQDFQLPATDE
+91 EQDFQLPATDKS
-102 RGNIRKDNI
+102 RNIREDNI
-111 KQMAYKTSVILES
+111 KEMGYKASVILEG
-124 AEIMSK
+124 AGIMSK

-144 LTLTEWDKDFEDNL
+144 LTLTEWDKDFERRL
-158 KKELLNNYEFRRSF
+158 KDELLKNEEFRKSF
-172 AEKLYRLGYITS
+172 AEKLYKLGYITS

-189 LTSKNIDMETLEK
+189 LTNNNVDMETLER
-202 NVPSWAFAKHEA
+202 NVPSWAFAKQEA

-224 YIGFVMPE
+224 YMGSVLPR
-232 KYLAGAVERAR
+232 KYLSGAI
-243 KSSGTQEEEERP
+243 EEAKVP
-255 TSVVDEIY
+255 TSAVDEIY
-263 KENEKVWMNIFNDI
+263 KENEKVWMNIFNNI

-282 RIKKYLLDNYQLFTS
+282 SIKEYLLNNNYLMAY
-297 FGYSAVDQEKI
+297 FGYSTIDQEKI
-308 GEFLYNLK
+308 GDFLYNLK
-316 RYRFFLE
+316 RYRSFLE
-323 KVKEYIDAIK
+323 KVKEYIDAIAD
-333 NNINDIADPNLRK
+333 NINDIVDPNLRDAAGRIMSQYK
-346 EAEKKISFYKK
+346 NYLEK
-357 LFEEN
+357 N
-362 LKKIE
+362 LKNIE
-367 SYENEISKFAREVVQ
+367 NYEYEISKFAKEFVQ
-382 NNSSPSYRNYFMNK
+382 NNDSPAYKDYFMNK
-396 MVDFINDINS
+396 MSDFINDISS
-406 SITYTDYLLS
+406 SITNTGYLLS

-437 AIKTAPEVIA
+437 AIKTAPETIA

-454 EREISRNPEWY
+454 EREISKNRDGWY

-500 EKVKEVIEKYMEKYP
+500 EEVKKVIESYD
-515 DLKNEIEKKYGS
+515 DLKKEIEKKYGS
-527 VDNFVKER
+527 VDEFVKER
-535 IGATLDVGHV
+535 IGATLDVGHI

-561 VEEIKPEIRH
+561 VEEIKPEIKH

-584 LPLGMGWDDI
+584 LALGMGWDDI
-594 IASELEKIKDILENK
+594 IASELEKIRDILENK
-609 KVTIVHEPGGYY
+609 KVTIVHEPGGFYVHQFD
-621 ANKFH
+621 K
-626 TMYGNEY
+626 MYGNEY
-633 YNLLAGAGPYDIYG
+633 YNLLAGAGPYNTYG
-647 NIPYQFIT
+647 NIMNQFNTI
-655 SLPYGGTQ
+655 LPYGGGQ
-663 VIPEYIQYTRY
+663 IIPEYIQYTRY

-685 PIDLGGTSKK
+685 PTDLGGTGKR

>member
-1 MNEEDKKHLN
+1 MD
-11 ENEDK
+11 NEDK

-25 RISTSTSPQNVNQL
+25 GISTSTSPQNVNQL

-47 SGYPGVEIQT
+47 AGYPGVEIQT
-57 FSFSRQWANI
+57 FRFSGQWSNI

-76 RNAKI
+76 RNARI

-91 EQDFQLPATDE
+91 EQDFQLPAMDE
-102 RGNIRKDNI
+102 KGNIRRDNI
-111 KQMAYKTSVILES
+111 KQMAYKTSAILES

-144 LTLTEWDKDFEDNL
+144 QPLTEWDKDFEEKL
-158 KKELLNNYEFRRSF
+158 KNKLLNNQEFRRSF
-172 AEKLYRLGYITS
+172 AEKLYSLGYITS

-189 LTSKNIDMETLEK
+189 LNSNNIDMETLEK

-214 AYIHLNGNYE
+214 AYINLDGNYE
-224 YIGFVMPE
+224 YAGFVMPE
-232 KYLAGAVERAR
+232 KYLSGAVERAR
-243 KSSGTQEEEERP
+243 RSSGTREEEERL

-263 KENEKVWMNIFNDI
+263 KENEKVWMNIFSDI
-277 DRDFN
+277 DKNFN
-282 RIKKYLLDNYQLFTS
+282 TIKNLLNNNQLTS
-297 FGYSAVDQEKI
+297 YFGYSSIDQEKI

-316 RYRFFLE
+316 QYRSFLE
-323 KVKEYIDAIK
+323 KVNGYIDSLE
-333 NNINDIADPNLRK
+333 NNINDIADQNLR
-346 EAEKKISFYKK
+346 EAAKNKISLYKQR
-357 LFEEN
+357 FEDN

-367 SYENEISKFAREVVQ
+367 NYENEISKFAKEVVQ
-382 NNSSPSYRNYFMNK
+382 NNSSPAYKNYFSNK
-396 MVDFINDINS
+396 IYDFINDIDS
-406 SITYTDYLLS
+406 SVKYTEDLLS

-454 EREISRNPEWY
+454 EREIEREKDINPEWY
-465 KDFDK
+465 KNPKWYEDFDK

-500 EKVKEVIEKYMEKYP
+500 EEVKKVIEGHKG
-515 DLKNEIEKKYGS
+515 LKEEIEKKYGS
-527 VDNFVKER
+527 VDEFVKER
-535 IGATLDVGHV
+535 IGATLDVGHI

-571 LHVHETQA
+571 LHVHESQA

-594 IASELEKIKDILENK
+594 ISSELEKIRDILENK
-609 KVTIVHEPGGYY
+609 KVTIVHEPGGFY
-621 ANKFH
+621 ANKFN

-633 YNLLAGAGPYDIYG
+633 YNLLAGAGPYNAYG
-647 NIPYQFIT
+647 NISDQFNT
-655 SLPYGGTQ
+655 MLPYGGAQ

-685 PIDLGGTSKK
+685 PTDLGGTGKR

>member
-1 MNEEDKKHLN
+1 MSE
-11 ENEDK
+11 EDK

-25 RISTSTSPQNVNQL
+25 RISTSTGPSVNQL

-47 SGYPGVEIQT
+47 SGYPGVELHTFT
-57 FSFSRQWANI
+57 FSGEKGWANI

-91 EQDFQLPATDE
+91 ENDFQLPATDQK
-102 RGNIRKDNI
+102 GNIREDNM
-111 KQMAYKTSVILES
+111 KQMSYKASVILES

-144 LTLTEWDKDFEDNL
+144 LTLTEWDKDFEENL
-158 KKELLNNYEFRRSF
+158 KKELLNNYELRKSF

-184 EQYNI
+184 EQYKELVRDNI
-189 LTSKNIDMETLEK
+189 NKETLEK
-202 NVPSWAFAKHEA
+202 NVPSWAFAKQEA

-224 YIGFVMPE
+224 YMETVMPAR
-232 KYLAGAVERAR
+232 YLTGAVERA
-243 KSSGTQEEEERP
+243 KEPISA
-255 TSVVDEIY
+255 VDEIY
-263 KENEKVWMNIFNDI
+263 KENEKIWMNIFNDI

-282 RIKKYLLDNYQLFTS
+282 SIKSLLNNNYLTTF
-297 FGYSAVDQEKI
+297 FGYSTVDREKI
-308 GEFLYNLK
+308 GEFLYDLK
-316 RYRFFLE
+316 RYRLFLE
-323 KVKEYIDAIK
+323 KVKEYIDAIWD
-333 NNINDIADPNLRK
+333 NINDIADSNLRDAAK
-346 EAEKKISFYKK
+346 NKIYTYKRY
-357 LFEEN
+357 LEEN
-362 LKKIE
+362 LKNIE
-367 SYENEISKFAREVVQ
+367 NYEYEISKFAKEIVQ
-382 NNSSPSYRNYFMNK
+382 NNDSPAYRDYYSDKMLDFMNN
-396 MVDFINDINS
+396 ISS
-406 SITYTDYLLS
+406 SISNIGYLLT

-447 EGIRMLI
+447 EGVRMLI
-454 EREISRNPEWY
+454 EREISRNPDGWY

-500 EKVKEVIEKYMEKYP
+500 EEVKKVIEEYIKDYP
-515 DLKNEIEKKYGS
+515 QLKDEIEKKYGS

-535 IGATLDVGHV
+535 IGATLDVGHI

-584 LPLGMGWDDI
+584 LALGMGWDDI
-594 IASELEKIKDILENK
+594 IASELEKLRDILENK
-609 KVTIVHEPGGYY
+609 KVTIVHEPGGFYVHQF
-621 ANKFH
+621 N

-633 YNLLAGAGPYDIYG
+633 YNLLAGAGPYDING
-647 NIPYQFIT
+647 NIANQFNT
-655 SLPYGGTQ
+655 MLPYGGTQ
-663 VIPEYIQYTRY
+663 VIPEYVQYTRY

-685 PIDLGGTSKK
+685 PMDLGGTSKR

>member
-1 MNEEDKKHLN
+1 MD
-11 ENEDK
+11 NEDK

-25 RISTSTSPQNVNQL
+25 RISTSTGSNVNQL

-47 SGYPGVEIQT
+47 AGYPGVEMHT
-57 FSFSRQWANI
+57 FFFSGQKGWSNI

-91 EQDFQLPATDE
+91 ENDFQLPATDE
-102 RGNIRKDNI
+102 RRNISEDNI
-111 KQMAYKTSVILES
+111 KEMAYKTSVILES

-144 LTLTEWDKDFEDNL
+144 LTLTEWDKDFERRL
-158 KKELLNNYEFRRSF
+158 KDELLKNEEFRKSF
-172 AEKLYRLGYITS
+172 AEKLYKLGYITS
-184 EQYNI
+184 EQYNT

-202 NVPSWAFAKHEA
+202 NVPSWAFAKQEA

-224 YIGFVMPE
+224 YTGSVLPAR
-232 KYLAGAVERAR
+232 YLSGAVQRAIERSA
-243 KSSGTQEEEERP
+243 
-255 TSVVDEIY
+255 VDEIY

-282 RIKKYLLDNYQLFTS
+282 SIKKYLLNNNYLLAY
-297 FGYSAVDQEKI
+297 FGYSNIDQEKI
-308 GEFLYNLK
+308 GDFLYNLK
-316 RYRFFLE
+316 RYRSFLE
-323 KVKEYIDAIK
+323 KVKEYIDAIE
-333 NNINDIADPNLRK
+333 NNINDIVDKNLRDA
-346 EAEKKISFYKK
+346 AEKKIYQYKNY
-357 LFEEN
+357 LEEN

-367 SYENEISKFAREVVQ
+367 NYENEISKFAKEIVQ
-382 NNSSPSYRNYFMNK
+382 NNSSTSYKDYFMNK
-396 MVDFINDINS
+396 MFDFVNDISS
-406 SITYTDYLLS
+406 SITNTDYLLS

-437 AIKTAPEVIA
+437 ATKTAPKTIA

-454 EREISRNPEWY
+454 EKEISKNPNGWY

-500 EKVKEVIEKYMEKYP
+500 EEVKKVIESYQQ
-515 DLKNEIEKKYGS
+515 LKEEIEKKYGS

-535 IGATLDVGHV
+535 IGATLDVGHI
-545 KMFEKYGYK
+545 KMFEKYGYNK
-554 KDDILKW
+554 EDILKW
-561 VEEIKPEIRH
+561 VEEIKPEIKH

-594 IASELEKIKDILENK
+594 IASELEKIRDILENK
-609 KVTIVHEPGGYY
+609 KVTIVHEPGGFYVHQFD
-621 ANKFH
+621 KV
-626 TMYGNEY
+626 YGNEY
-633 YNLLAGAGPYDIYG
+633 YNLLAGAGPYNIYG
-647 NIPYQFIT
+647 NIMNQFNTI
-655 SLPYGGTQ
+655 LPYGGGQ
-663 VIPEYIQYTRY
+663 IIPEYVQYTRY

-685 PIDLGGTSKK
+685 PLDLGGTSKK